1 MLAEQEEEARK
12 LAAELEYEDDDLCPC
27 CETCGELGAAESRW
41 GAMLCQMCE
50 DNQFGSECRAGTHG
64 EGGEARAYEL

>member
-50 DNQFGSECRAGTHG
+50 DNQFGSE
-64 EGGEARAYEL
+64 